1 MEEVKVKTTSKGL
14 MIFIIVIGALF
25 IMLPILLI
33 FGVFITEGFDD
44 GTYTNFEFIG
54 NDTIVINNKIKIFN
68 VSNHLNSV
76 TDTLYV
82 EGYIQNIDDDEFDYI
97 SIEYNLYDANNNIL
111 GTAIASIN
119 DLKEDA
125 VWKFSAKCD
134 GARGSNVARYELFK
148 VTTY

>member
-14 MIFIIVIGALF
+14 MAVIIGLGVLF
-25 IMLPILLI
+25 LILPILL
-33 FGVFITEGFDD
+33 FFVFAITEGFDD
-44 GTYTNFEFIG
+44 GVYTNFEFLDN
-54 NDTIVINNKIKIFN
+54 NDLVINNKIKVFN
-68 VSNHLNSV
+68 VNYHLNVV
-76 TDTLYV
+76 TDTYYV

-119 DLKEDA
+119 DLKENA

-134 GARGSNVARYELFK
+134 GARGSNVARYELSK